1 MDTKSWVNME
11 ENNISAHKPA
21 KLLVIDDSEN
31 ARSLLKR
38 RLAMYGHEV
47 VAAAN
52 QQEAL
57 KVLADHPVDV
67 IFLNMFLNGVNSA
80 DLLEKLKSNSDYQN
94 IPIIMISSNDDTEL
108 LVKSIEAGAEDYLVK
123 PLNQTILRARLS
135 NCIARKE
142 AYDKELQYLAKI
154 KQGQKQ
160 IAAQEKMASVGM
172 LVSSISNEL
181 KNPLNFVINFAK
193 VSSEICSELIRNLE
207 ANNLFADEPQRA
219 ILENLKKFQSN
230 VSKISDYGRNAD
242 QIIRFMLDQSNTDN
256 SKKHPANVNKIISQT
271 INILMSSYKSRGIT
285 NLPQIATTLN
295 NNIPHIILSIQS
307 FSKVIY
313 NILDN
318 ALYSVLKKFED
329 QSLSEIKIS
338 VSDHL
343 NDIEIIIRDNGI
355 GISSDVKER
364 IFEPF
369 FTTKEGGM
377 NPGLGLSTSL
387 EIIQDLK
394 GNISV
399 DSVQGEFAEFKITI
413 PKK

>member
-1 MDTKSWVNME
+1 ME
-11 ENNISAHKPA
+11 ENNISARKPA

-47 VAAAN
+47 IAAAN

-57 KVLADHPVDV
+57 KILADHQVDV

-80 DLLEKLKSNSDYQN
+80 GLLEKLKSNSDYQN
-94 IPIIMISSNDDTEL
+94 IPIIMISSDDDTEL

-181 KNPLNFVINFAK
+181 KNPLNFVINFAN
-193 VSSEICSELIRNLE
+193 VSAEICSELIQNLE
-207 ANNLFADEPQRA
+207 ANKLFTDEPQKA

-256 SKKHPANVNKIISQT
+256 SKKHPANVNKIINQT
-271 INILMSSYKSRGIT
+271 ISMLLSSYKSKGIT
-285 NLPQIATTLN
+285 NLPQITTALD
-295 NNIPHIILSIQS
+295 NNIPHIVLSIQS

-329 QSLSEIKIS
+329 QSLSEVKIS
-338 VSDHL
+338 VNDHL
-343 NDIEIIIRDNGI
+343 NDIEIIIKDNGL
-355 GISSDVKER
+355 GIPSDVKER

-399 DSVQGEFAEFKITI
+399 DSAQGEFAEFKIII

>member
-1 MDTKSWVNME
+1 ME
-11 ENNISAHKPA
+11 KNDISAREPA
-21 KLLVIDDSEN
+21 RLLIVDDSEG

-38 RLAMYGHEV
+38 RLAMYGYEV

-52 QQEAL
+52 QNDAL
-57 KVLADHPVDV
+57 KALESNPVDV
-67 IFLNMFLNGVNSA
+67 IFLNMFLSGHNSS
-80 DLLEKLKSNSDYQN
+80 DFLKKLKSNSDYQN
-94 IPIIMISSNDDTEL
+94 IPIIMISSNDDMEL
-108 LVKSIEAGAEDYLVK
+108 LVKCIEAGAEDYLVK

-142 AYDKELQYLAKI
+142 AYDKELQYLAQI

-160 IAAQEKMASVGM
+160 IAAQEKMASVGV

-181 KNPLNFVINFAK
+181 KNPLNFVINFAS
-193 VSSEICSELIRNLE
+193 VSAEICAELIQNLE
-207 ANNLFADEPQRA
+207 TNNVFTDEPQKT
-219 ILENLKKFQSN
+219 ILSNLKKFQSN

-242 QIIRFMLDQSNTDN
+242 QIIRFMLDQSNTDS
-256 SKKHPANVNKIISQT
+256 SKKHPANINKIINQT
-271 INILMSSYKSRGIT
+271 ISMLMSSYKSKGIT
-285 NLPQIATTLN
+285 NLPQIKTDLSGD
-295 NNIPHIILSIQS
+295 IPHIVLSIQS

-318 ALYSVLKKFED
+318 ALYAVQKKYQD
-329 QSLSEIKIS
+329 QALSEIMIS
-338 VSDHL
+338 VRNHL
-343 NDIEIIIRDNGI
+343 NDVEVTIRDNGI
-355 GISSDVKER
+355 GISNEIKSR

-394 GNISV
+394 GSISV
-399 DSVQGEFAEFKITI
+399 NSVEGEFTEFKIII

>member
-1 MDTKSWVNME
+1 ME
-11 ENNISAHKPA
+11 QNDILARKPA
-21 KLLVIDDSEN
+21 KLLVVDDSEN

-47 VAAAN
+47 MAAAN
-52 QQEAL
+52 QNDAVKIL
-57 KVLADHPVDV
+57 KNNPVDV
-67 IFLNMFLNGVNSA
+67 IFLNMFLQGQNSS
-80 DLLEKLKSNSDYQN
+80 DFLKKLKSNDNYQN

-108 LVKSIEAGAEDYLVK
+108 LVKCIEAGAEDYLVK

-172 LVSSISNEL
+172 LVTSISNEL
-181 KNPLNFVINFAK
+181 KTPLNFVINFAN
-193 VSSEICSELIRNLE
+193 VSADICSELIQNLE
-207 ANNLFADEPQRA
+207 TSNTFTSEPQRV
-219 ILENLKKFQSN
+219 LLSNLKKFQSN

-242 QIIRFMLDQSNTDN
+242 QIIRFMLDQSNTDS
-256 SKKHPANVNKIISQT
+256 SKKNPANVNKIISQT
-271 INILMSSYKSRGIT
+271 ISMLMSSYKSKGIT
-285 NLPQIATTLN
+285 NLPQITTNLLEDL
-295 NNIPHIILSIQS
+295 PHIVLSIQS

-318 ALYSVLKKFED
+318 ALYSVQKKYQD
-329 QSLSEIKIS
+329 QSLSEVVVS
-338 VSDHL
+338 VQNHL
-343 NDIEIIIRDNGI
+343 NDVEILIRDNGI
-355 GISSDVKER
+355 GINSEIKNR

-377 NPGLGLSTSL
+377 NPGLGLSTSW

-399 DSVQGEFAEFKITI
+399 DSVEGEFTEFKITI

>member
-1 MDTKSWVNME
+1 ME
-11 ENNISAHKPA
+11 ENNILEHKPA
-21 KLLVIDDSEN
+21 KLLVIDDSES

-47 VAAAN
+47 IAAAN
-52 QQEAL
+52 QQEAIR
-57 KVLADHPVDV
+57 VLSDDQIDV
-67 IFLNMFLNGVNSA
+67 IFLNMFLNGINSA
-80 DLLEKLKSNSDYQN
+80 SLLEKLKSNSDYQN
-94 IPIIMISSNDDTEL
+94 IPIIMISSDDDTEL
-108 LVKSIEAGAEDYLVK
+108 LVRCIEAGAEDYLVK

-142 AYDKELQYLAKI
+142 AYDKELQYLAQI

-160 IAAQEKMASVGM
+160 IAAQEKMASVGV

-181 KNPLNFVINFAK
+181 KNPLNFIINFAG
-193 VSSEICSELIRNLE
+193 VSAEICAELIQNLE
-207 ANNLFADEPQRA
+207 ANNLFSTEPQKE
-219 ILENLKKFQSN
+219 ILSNLKKFQSN

-242 QIIRFMLDQSNTDN
+242 QIIRFMLDQSNTNN
-256 SKKHPANVNKIISQT
+256 SKKHPANINKIIKQT
-271 INILMSSYKSRGIT
+271 INMLMSSYKSKGIT
-285 NLPQIATTLN
+285 NLPQVTTELN
-295 NNIPHIILSIQS
+295 ENIPHIVLSIQS

-329 QSLSEIKIS
+329 QALSEIKIS
-338 VSDHL
+338 VNDHL
-343 NDIEIIIRDNGI
+343 DNVQIVIRDNGI
-355 GISSDVKER
+355 GISDDIKNK

-387 EIIQDLK
+387 EIVQDLK
-394 GNISV
+394 GSISV
-399 DSVQGEFAEFKITI
+399 HSIDGEFAEFKITI
-413 PKK
+413 PKNE